1 MSDIV
6 LQPAMKA
13 IVEFDDK
20 ILLLREA
27 DTYEEGTNTGKYHLP
42 GGRVNPGEHFLDG
55 LKREVKEETGLDVE
69 VVRPVHVDEWRPVIK
84 GTPHQIVGTFFH
96 VRATSNEVT
105 LSEEH
110 DKAVWVSI
118 DDYKQYKPLESAAL
132 EAYRATL
139 PV

>member
-84 GTPHQIVGTFFH
+84 GTPHQIVCTFFH
-96 VRATSNEVT
+96 VRATYNEVT